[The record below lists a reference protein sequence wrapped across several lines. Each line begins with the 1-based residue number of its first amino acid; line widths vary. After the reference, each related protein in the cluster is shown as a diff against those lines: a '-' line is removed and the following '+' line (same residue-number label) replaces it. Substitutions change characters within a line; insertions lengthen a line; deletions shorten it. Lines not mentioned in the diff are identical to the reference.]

1 MTPTSRSS
9 WRSGPQSARA
19 YGPVSVRDRLR
30 PSARRVR
37 ATCAVALM
45 WCLRWTG
52 MRSGVVLMYHRVE
65 PRQGDPRTEFTP
77 PLHRDLFAW
86 HLRHVARLYRV
97 VAANAIQDAVRER
110 RRGGRF
116 PVALTFDDDTASHVE
131 HAAPL
136 LRERGLPATFFLN
149 GLALDGARAYSWER
163 LQAAYAASGSWV
175 ELVPPDVLGAATA
188 AAGRRVPEA
197 YEITIAI
204 QQMTIPPAAHGP
216 RRCSA
221 ARESPNAGLRR
232 AQVRELLD
240 SGFTIGFHGANH
252 EPLSLLASDELEAEL
267 CGGREALEA
276 VIGGPLRLISY
287 PHGQVNDTVADA
299 AHSHGFEQGFTVN
312 EMAVTPKSDAMLLG
326 RLDAQIDGPALF
338 ARRLV
343 QVLRRTERAQWER

>member
-1 MTPTSRSS
+1 MLCCCC
-9 WRSGPQSARA
+9 
-19 YGPVSVRDRLR
+19 V
-30 PSARRVR
+30 
-37 ATCAVALM
+37 
-45 WCLRWTG
+45 
-52 MRSGVVLMYHRVE
+52 
-65 PRQGDPRTEFTP
+65 
-77 PLHRDLFAW
+77 
-86 HLRHVARLYRV
+86 
-97 VAANAIQDAVRER
+97 NA
-110 RRGGRF
+110 
-116 PVALTFDDDTASHVE
+116 
-131 HAAPL
+131 
-136 LRERGLPATFFLN
+136 GLPATFFLN
-149 GLALDGARAYSWER
+149 GLALDGARAYWWER

-197 YEITIAI
+197 TRSPSAI

-221 ARESPNAGLRR
+221 AWGEDPPNAGLRR

-252 EPLSLLASDELEAEL
+252 WPLSLLASDELEAEL

-287 PHGQVNDTVADA
+287 PHGQVDA
-299 AHSHGFEQGFTVN
+299 TLSPTRRIARLRTGLHGQRDGRHWVLTQAN
-312 EMAVTPKSDAMLLG
+312 AMLLG

-343 QVLRRTERAQWER
+343 QVLRRTERAQWEKM